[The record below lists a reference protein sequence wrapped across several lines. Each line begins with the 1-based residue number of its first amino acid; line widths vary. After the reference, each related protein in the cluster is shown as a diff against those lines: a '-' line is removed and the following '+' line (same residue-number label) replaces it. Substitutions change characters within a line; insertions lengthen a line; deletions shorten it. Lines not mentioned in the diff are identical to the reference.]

1 MVIIEVGSS
10 TTKAYLCEN
19 DKINKLK
26 QKTILFKNHY
36 KLNNKLEQQDK
47 NDLFEFVLSINDEE
61 IHVYG
66 TSIFRNLTFNERKNW
81 LIEFNSKTGLDFNI
95 VSAQEENE
103 YTVYG
108 AIANTKYNGNIAV
121 MIGGG
126 GSTEIAVTNNG
137 KIIKTINESFG
148 AMDVTDNYP
157 SLKDNFVKE
166 DYKEMVNKTV
176 KLMDKQNQFS
186 NYSADILILAGGDY
200 LYFYDELNYKINKNE
215 FYSNPL
221 QPYCLNMDLM
231 TQLDFDFFYNVNL
244 EDICKKTGDYGW
256 WLGAR
261 GMRICVNAVCQILN
275 VKYIIPT
282 RITMVY
288 GIVERL
294 KNS

>member
-66 TSIFRNLTFNERKNW
+66 TSIFRNLTFDERKNW

-137 KIIKTINESFG
+137 KIINYKYYESRLVVRKDNDNNFAYDLDNFKEKKGAVLDKTSLSIMADKSADGSFLNDNVPQSNKNVKSNSSSSTKYS
-148 AMDVTDNYP
+148 MKKNTNNTLETDN
-157 SLKDNFVKE
+157 S
-166 DYKEMVNKTV
+166 TW
-176 KLMDKQNQFS
+176 QNH
-186 NYSADILILAGGDY
+186 L
-200 LYFYDELNYKINKNE
+200 EENYKATGTRADNHAG
-215 FYSNPL
+215 YSTIPL
-221 QPYCLNMDLM
+221 FAPYSLC
-231 TQLDFDFFYNVNL
+231 TRRVPHKRQVTF
-244 EDICKKTGDYGW
+244 ITPKTGIQGQ
-256 WLGAR
+256 
-261 GMRICVNAVCQILN
+261 N
-275 VKYIIPT
+275 
-282 RITMVY
+282 
-288 GIVERL
+288 
-294 KNS
+294 